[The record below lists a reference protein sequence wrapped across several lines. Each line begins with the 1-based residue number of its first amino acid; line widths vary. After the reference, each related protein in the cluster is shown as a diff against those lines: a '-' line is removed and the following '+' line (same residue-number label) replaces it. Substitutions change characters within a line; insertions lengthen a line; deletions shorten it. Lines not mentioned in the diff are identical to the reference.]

1 MSVVR
6 QRRRIC
12 IVNREVGSEDPEPDL
27 KMSQPDEAAFESMSI
42 IVQLKRPTRLQYL
55 PSTDTSFVTFFLIML
70 SITDIV
76 LLRICALA
84 EISVWLFDNAFCYM
98 GLFVCYQKKRTTC
111 TATAW
116 VAMDI
121 TCWH

>member
-55 PSTDTSFVTFFLIML
+55 PSTDTSFVTFSYYAKHNGYYAPAYMCP
-70 SITDIV
+70 SGD
-76 LLRICALA
+76 
-84 EISVWLFDNAFCYM
+84 ISV
-98 GLFVCYQKKRTTC
+98 V
-111 TATAW
+111 
-116 VAMDI
+116 I
-121 TCWH
+121 